1 MNLNMNPT
9 LLMSIVNTAL
19 RDDYDSLDSFCEDK
33 DISKEELVEK
43 LKNAGYEYIEN
54 INQFR

>member
-1 MNLNMNPT
+1 MSLPSNPI

-19 RDDYDSLDSFCEDK
+19 RDQYDSLDDFCDDK
-33 DISKEELVEK
+33 DISKEELVDT
-43 LKNAGYEYIEN
+43 LKKAGFDYMKE